1 MNIQVLEDR
10 TVNIESYMDEKNL
23 FGTQNENGIE
33 ELVFEIPETYLS
45 FEKKIVFITNYG
57 NFAKEIVNNSYILEN
72 DITQYNNIKAYVWCY
87 NSETEEDFRSKVF
100 DVKFFDNEN
109 STEEI
114 PNEIEIN

>member
-1 MNIQVLEDR
+1 MHIQVLENRDL
-10 TVNIESYMDEKNL
+10 VIEDVF
-23 FGTQNENGIE
+23 FGTQNENKVQEIS
-33 ELVFEIPETYLS
+33 FEIPEKYLE
-45 FEKKIVFITNYG
+45 FTQKIVFITVEG
-57 NFAKEIVNNSYILEN
+57 NFAKDITDNVYVFEN